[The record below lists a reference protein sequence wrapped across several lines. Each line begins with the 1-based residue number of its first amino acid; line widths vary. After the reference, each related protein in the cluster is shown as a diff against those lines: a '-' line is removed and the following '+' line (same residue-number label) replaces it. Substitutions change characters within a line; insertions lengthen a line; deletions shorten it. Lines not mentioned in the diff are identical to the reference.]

1 MKIACWTHDR
11 MQAEGYLFKQL
22 CYAVGDKELNSQAV
36 AMGDA
41 WLESPISQSEPTQG
55 QSGPQR
61 MESNTRERSGKDP
74 SPIPRQGEEEF
85 DLSGGSGALLSR
97 GLSEPRAGSAASG
110 DRPLRRMTEAERLL
124 TLWAGDK

>member
-1 MKIACWTHDR
+1 
-11 MQAEGYLFKQL
+11 
-22 CYAVGDKELNSQAV
+22 
-36 AMGDA
+36 MGNA

-55 QSGPQR
+55 QIRPQR
-61 MESNTRERSGKDP
+61 MESSIRKRSGKDL
-74 SPIPRQGEEEF
+74 SPMPRQGEDGF
-85 DLSGGSGALLSR
+85 DLSGDSGALLSR